1 MIFQLRDVVIWHD
14 EDELE
19 LDFVILQVFSKPLKR
34 HSHVFT
40 EAVISTKGDYTYHL
54 SREGKREEKIAHI
67 WEMLGN
73 Y

>member
-40 EAVISTKGDYTYHL
+40 EAVISTKGD
-54 SREGKREEKIAHI
+54 
-67 WEMLGN
+67 
-73 Y
+73 